1 MEFYASCP
9 EGFESAL
16 ADELKRLGLS
26 HVRRL
31 KGRAT
36 FEGELEEGYRACLW
50 SRLASRVF
58 VVLGR
63 FEAQDAD
70 ELYDS
75 VYDIAWETII
85 RPGATIAITARGVT
99 EQLRNTRFSA
109 LRAKDALCD
118 RLAETTGR
126 RADVDAADP
135 DVHLLLSLRQRRA
148 SISLDLS
155 GDPLFKRLPPAATRA
170 GEGAHVLRPDYAA
183 LVLAQVGWTAL
194 CERELTADDYENEAL
209 PTLIDASCAGGGL
222 LLEAVNILT
231 DRAPGAARERW
242 GFEGWQLHDAVLWE
256 QLLAEAREREAA
268 ARERQA
274 RIVAVDIDPAARK
287 TAERMVKCAGYKR
300 FVDFCAAKPATVL
313 DHAGAVA
320 GAALVADTTETPL
333 SLMHDAMTLIGEL
346 RRAPELASAPV
357 AALTRDGLLARALH
371 AEPERS
377 IAVMPNNEE
386 AALEVWPSLDH
397 AAAAFEAATSADAEA
412 EVADANEANDEAAA
426 SSMPEPAATLDL
438 GDGKPLPVLIP
449 ESEQFAN
456 RLRKNA
462 RLRRKWAKREGV
474 SCYRVYD
481 ADLPDYSAAID
492 LYEGCPQTPGRW
504 LVIAEYAAPKTIDPA
519 LAQARMLDIL
529 AIAPRI
535 LDVPAEHVHAKA
547 RMRSRGG
554 SQYGKQGAGKGGS
567 GERANIARRR
577 LPLIEEGGLTFAVN
591 FDDYLDV
598 GIFLDHRVTRNLV
611 REHAKQ
617 ARRFL
622 NLFAYTGTA
631 TCYAADGGVEE
642 TVTVDLSNTYLDWA
656 ERNMR
661 QNGFVGPQH
670 HFVRDDVLAWI
681 RDQRQTRN
689 RWDLI
694 FVDPPTFSN
703 SSKMGRRTWDV
714 QRDHVELLAGVSR
727 LLAQGGHAIFSCNLR
742 GFRPETRK
750 LARAGVVLEDIT
762 AQTIPEDFARNQKVH
777 HCYIVRRLPIEDAM
791 AEVGFSAEEIAERTE
806 ELRKPRR
813 ASLVQQ
819 RPRPRRPATANQT
832 LPANPPL
839 PASPKRRSST
849 PASPRANNKVAV
861 EYGLF
866 YLELG
871 KFRPYFTVTHIGMVV
886 GNLALGDQ
894 AIADTHVCLDIA
906 RMRGVGLYLLTQR
919 AHKDAQARQVTL
931 SCRAPNLVQDKLVR
945 QYLVGVMR
953 QQAQELVLNRR
964 QVQLLAIHRGNAGIK
979 IDMQLAGIER
989 ALGGNTA
996 RLRIRKAPERRAN
1009 AREQLLDRKRLGQ
1022 VIVGAS
1028 IERTNLVRILAARR
1042 DHDDRHARPCAHRL
1056 HHLDAV
1062 HIGQTQVEQHNA
1074 RCLR

>member
-63 FEAQDAD
+63 FEARDAD
-70 ELYDS
+70 ELYDG
-75 VYDIAWETII
+75 VYDIAWENIV
-85 RPGATIAITARGVT
+85 RAHATIAITARGVT

-126 RADVDAADP
+126 RADVDATDP

-170 GEGAHVLRPDYAA
+170 GEGTHVLRPDYAA
-183 LVLAQVGWTAL
+183 LVLAQVGWTTL

-242 GFEGWQLHDAVLWE
+242 GFEGWQLHDAALWE
-256 QLLAEAREREAA
+256 QLLAEARERETA

-287 TAERMVKCAGYKR
+287 TAERMVKRAGYKR

-320 GAALVADTTETPL
+320 GAAIVADTTETQL

-346 RRAPELASAPV
+346 RRAPELAAAPV
-357 AALTRDGLLARALH
+357 AALTRDGLMARALH

-386 AALEVWPSLDH
+386 AAIEVWPSLDH
-397 AAAAFEAATSADAEA
+397 AAAAFEAATSADAVGEA
-412 EVADANEANDEAAA
+412 ADAGDADDETGAVPA
-426 SSMPEPAATLDL
+426 MPEPAATLDL

-577 LPLIEEGGLTFAVN
+577 LPLIEEGSLTFAVN

-727 LLAQGGHAIFSCNLR
+727 LLTQGGHAIFSCNLR

-750 LARAGVVLEDIT
+750 LARAGVVLQDIT
-762 AQTIPEDFARNQKVH
+762 AQTIPDDFARNQKVH

-791 AEVGFSAEEIAERTE
+791 AEVGFSAEEIAERVE
-806 ELRKPRR
+806 ELR
-813 ASLVQQ
+813 
-819 RPRPRRPATANQT
+819 
-832 LPANPPL
+832 
-839 PASPKRRSST
+839 SPKQ
-849 PASPRANNKVAV
+849 PA
-861 EYGLF
+861 
-866 YLELG
+866 
-871 KFRPYFTVTHIGMVV
+871 
-886 GNLALGDQ
+886 
-894 AIADTHVCLDIA
+894 
-906 RMRGVGLYLLTQR
+906 
-919 AHKDAQARQVTL
+919 
-931 SCRAPNLVQDKLVR
+931 
-945 QYLVGVMR
+945 
-953 QQAQELVLNRR
+953 
-964 QVQLLAIHRGNAGIK
+964 
-979 IDMQLAGIER
+979 
-989 ALGGNTA
+989 
-996 RLRIRKAPERRAN
+996 ERRVKPQIGSPTKPQA
-1009 AREQLLDRKRLGQ
+1009 KPKKKFY
-1022 VIVGAS
+1022 AS
-1028 IERTNLVRILAARR
+1028 K
-1042 DHDDRHARPCAHRL
+1042 PKHRS
-1056 HHLDAV
+1056 
-1062 HIGQTQVEQHNA
+1062 
-1074 RCLR
+1074 

>member
-75 VYDIAWETII
+75 VYAIAWESIV

-135 DVHLLLSLRQRRA
+135 DAHLLLSLRQRRA

-155 GDPLFKRLPPAATRA
+155 GDPLFKRLPSAATRA

-209 PTLIDASCAGGGL
+209 PTLVDASCAGGGL

-242 GFEGWQLHDAVLWE
+242 GFEGWQLHDAALWE

-287 TAERMVKCAGYKR
+287 TAERMVKSAGYKR
-300 FVDFCAAKPATVL
+300 FVDFCAAKPTTVL

-333 SLMHDAMTLIGEL
+333 SLMHDAMTLVGEL

-371 AEPERS
+371 AEPARS

-397 AAAAFEAATSADAEA
+397 AAAAFEAATSADAE
-412 EVADANEANDEAAA
+412 EQTADAQDETADTPT
-426 SSMPEPAATLDL
+426 SEPAATLDL

-492 LYEGCPQTPGRW
+492 LYEGCPQTPGRR

-631 TCYAADGGVEE
+631 TCYAADGGAKH
-642 TVTVDLSNTYLDWA
+642 TTTVDLSRTYLDWA
-656 ERNMR
+656 ERNMER
-661 QNGFVGPQH
+661 NGFTGDEHEYVQADV
-670 HFVRDDVLAWI
+670 VRWI
-681 RDQRQTRN
+681 SEQRRTRN
-689 RWDLI
+689 RWDLV
-694 FVDPPTFSN
+694 FCDPPTFSN
-703 SSKMGRRTWDV
+703 SKRMGRDSFDV
-714 QRDHVELLAGVSR
+714 QRDHAELLIGVSR
-727 LLAQGGHAIFSCNLR
+727 LLTADGVCLFSCNLR
-742 GFRPETRK
+742 GFTPDTEK
-750 LARAGVVLEDIT
+750 LERYGVEIEDVT
-762 AQTIPEDFARNQKVH
+762 EGTIPEDFSRNAKIHHVYLVKRTPRPEGASDLPEEARREQTSFRHEQN
-777 HCYIVRRLPIEDAM
+777 
-791 AEVGFSAEEIAERTE
+791 G
-806 ELRKPRR
+806 PRR
-813 ASLVQQ
+813 DSSD
-819 RPRPRRPATANQT
+819 RRYPQGD
-832 LPANPPL
+832 
-839 PASPKRRSST
+839 RRSS
-849 PASPRANNKVAV
+849 
-861 EYGLF
+861 
-866 YLELG
+866 
-871 KFRPYFTVTHIGMVV
+871 
-886 GNLALGDQ
+886 GDN
-894 AIADTHVCLDIA
+894 H
-906 RMRGVGLYLLTQR
+906 RM
-919 AHKDAQARQVTL
+919 
-931 SCRAPNLVQDKLVR
+931 
-945 QYLVGVMR
+945 
-953 QQAQELVLNRR
+953 
-964 QVQLLAIHRGNAGIK
+964 
-979 IDMQLAGIER
+979 
-989 ALGGNTA
+989 
-996 RLRIRKAPERRAN
+996 
-1009 AREQLLDRKRLGQ
+1009 
-1022 VIVGAS
+1022 
-1028 IERTNLVRILAARR
+1028 
-1042 DHDDRHARPCAHRL
+1042 HDDRRGPDDRRRTRDDRYSRDDRGPRGDRFQRGDRYSRDDCYSRDDRRGADGPRRYSDGPRHSSSPSDRRGPGR
-1056 HHLDAV
+1056 
-1062 HIGQTQVEQHNA
+1062 G
-1074 RCLR
+1074 RY

>member
-231 DRAPGAARERW
+231 DRAPGAARER
-242 GFEGWQLHDAVLWE
+242 
-256 QLLAEAREREAA
+256 
-268 ARERQA
+268 QA

-397 AAAAFEAATSADAEA
+397 AAAAFEAATSADAE
-412 EVADANEANDEAAA
+412 EQTADAQGEAADTL
-426 SSMPEPAATLDL
+426 MPEPTATLDL

-554 SQYGKQGAGKGGS
+554 SQYGKQGAGKGAS

-806 ELRKPRR
+806 ELRNPEARKPR
-813 ASLVQQ
+813 AAV
-819 RPRPRRPATANQT
+819 PA
-832 LPANPPL
+832 
-839 PASPKRRSST
+839 
-849 PASPRANNKVAV
+849 
-861 EYGLF
+861 
-866 YLELG
+866 
-871 KFRPYFTVTHIGMVV
+871 H
-886 GNLALGDQ
+886 
-894 AIADTHVCLDIA
+894 
-906 RMRGVGLYLLTQR
+906 
-919 AHKDAQARQVTL
+919 AQA
-931 SCRAPNLVQDKLVR
+931 
-945 QYLVGVMR
+945 
-953 QQAQELVLNRR
+953 
-964 QVQLLAIHRGNAGIK
+964 GNGK
-979 IDMQLAGIER
+979 P
-989 ALGGNTA
+989 
-996 RLRIRKAPERRAN
+996 K
-1009 AREQLLDRKRLGQ
+1009 KKKFY
-1022 VIVGAS
+1022 AS
-1028 IERTNLVRILAARR
+1028 K
-1042 DHDDRHARPCAHRL
+1042 PK
-1056 HHLDAV
+1056 
-1062 HIGQTQVEQHNA
+1062 GK
-1074 RCLR
+1074 

>member
-1 MEFYASCP
+1 M
-9 EGFESAL
+9 
-16 ADELKRLGLS
+16 
-26 HVRRL
+26 
-31 KGRAT
+31 
-36 FEGELEEGYRACLW
+36 
-50 SRLASRVF
+50 
-58 VVLGR
+58 
-63 FEAQDAD
+63 
-70 ELYDS
+70 
-75 VYDIAWETII
+75 
-85 RPGATIAITARGVT
+85 
-99 EQLRNTRFSA
+99 
-109 LRAKDALCD
+109 
-118 RLAETTGR
+118 
-126 RADVDAADP
+126 
-135 DVHLLLSLRQRRA
+135 
-148 SISLDLS
+148 
-155 GDPLFKRLPPAATRA
+155 
-170 GEGAHVLRPDYAA
+170 LRPDYAA

-231 DRAPGAARERW
+231 DRAPGVAHERW
-242 GFEGWQLHDAVLWE
+242 GFEGWQLHDAALWE
-256 QLLAEAREREAA
+256 QLLAEARGREAA

-274 RIVAVDIDPAARK
+274 RIVAVDVDPAARK

-300 FVDFCAAKPATVL
+300 FVDFCAAKSATVL

-320 GAALVADTTETPL
+320 GAAVVADTTETPL
-333 SLMHDAMTLIGEL
+333 SLMHDTMTLIGEL
-346 RRAPELASAPV
+346 RRAPELAAAPV

-371 AEPERS
+371 TEPERS

-386 AALEVWPSLDH
+386 ATVEVWPSLDH
-397 AAAAFEAATSADAEA
+397 AAAAFEAATSAEAEA
-412 EVADANEANDEAAA
+412 ADANEVNDEAAA
-426 SSMPEPAATLDL
+426 SAMPEPAAMLDL

-462 RLRRKWAKREGV
+462 RLRRKWARREGV

-661 QNGFVGPQH
+661 QNGLVGPQH

-727 LLAQGGHAIFSCNLR
+727 LLAQGSHTIFSCNLR

-750 LARAGVVLEDIT
+750 LARVGVVLEDIT

-791 AEVGFSAEEIAERTE
+791 AEVGFSAEEIAERVE
-806 ELRKPRR
+806 ELRNPEARKP
-813 ASLVQQ
+813 AQQ
-819 RPRPRRPATANQT
+819 HPRTRRPATEGRAAT
-832 LPANPPL
+832 ASLP

-866 YLELG
+866 CLELG
-871 KFRPYFTVTHIGMVV
+871 KFRPYFTATHIGMVV
-886 GNLALGDQ
+886 GDLALM
-894 AIADTHVCLDIA
+894 T
-906 RMRGVGLYLLTQR
+906 
-919 AHKDAQARQVTL
+919 
-931 SCRAPNLVQDKLVR
+931 
-945 QYLVGVMR
+945 
-953 QQAQELVLNRR
+953 NR
-964 QVQLLAIHRGNAGIK
+964 
-979 IDMQLAGIER
+979 
-989 ALGGNTA
+989 
-996 RLRIRKAPERRAN
+996 
-1009 AREQLLDRKRLGQ
+1009 
-1022 VIVGAS
+1022 
-1028 IERTNLVRILAARR
+1028 
-1042 DHDDRHARPCAHRL
+1042 
-1056 HHLDAV
+1056 
-1062 HIGQTQVEQHNA
+1062 
-1074 RCLR
+1074 

>member
-58 VVLGR
+58 AVLGR

-75 VYDIAWETII
+75 VYDIAWEDII

-155 GDPLFKRLPPAATRA
+155 GGPLFKRLPPAATRA

-194 CERELTADDYENEAL
+194 CERELTVDDYENEAL

-231 DRAPGAARERW
+231 DRAPGATRERW

-256 QLLAEAREREAA
+256 QLLAEAREREAT

-287 TAERMVKCAGYKR
+287 TAERMVKSAGYKR

-313 DHAGAVA
+313 NHAGAVA
-320 GAALVADTTETPL
+320 GAAVVADTTETPL
-333 SLMHDAMTLIGEL
+333 SLMHDAMTLVGEL

-357 AALTRDGLLARALH
+357 AALTRDGLMARALH
-371 AEPERS
+371 AEPARS

-386 AALEVWPSLDH
+386 AAIEVWPSLDH

-412 EVADANEANDEAAA
+412 EVADANEADDEAAA
-426 SSMPEPAATLDL
+426 SSMPEPTATLDL

-791 AEVGFSAEEIAERTE
+791 AEVGFSAEEIAERVE
-806 ELRKPRR
+806 ELRNPEARKPR
-813 ASLVQQ
+813 AAV
-819 RPRPRRPATANQT
+819 PA
-832 LPANPPL
+832 
-839 PASPKRRSST
+839 
-849 PASPRANNKVAV
+849 
-861 EYGLF
+861 
-866 YLELG
+866 
-871 KFRPYFTVTHIGMVV
+871 H
-886 GNLALGDQ
+886 
-894 AIADTHVCLDIA
+894 
-906 RMRGVGLYLLTQR
+906 
-919 AHKDAQARQVTL
+919 AQA
-931 SCRAPNLVQDKLVR
+931 
-945 QYLVGVMR
+945 
-953 QQAQELVLNRR
+953 
-964 QVQLLAIHRGNAGIK
+964 GNGKSNFTGKPSPAGK
-979 IDMQLAGIER
+979 S
-989 ALGGNTA
+989 
-996 RLRIRKAPERRAN
+996 K
-1009 AREQLLDRKRLGQ
+1009 KKKFY
-1022 VIVGAS
+1022 AS
-1028 IERTNLVRILAARR
+1028 K
-1042 DHDDRHARPCAHRL
+1042 PK
-1056 HHLDAV
+1056 
-1062 HIGQTQVEQHNA
+1062 GK
-1074 RCLR
+1074 

>member
-1 MEFYASCP
+1 M
-9 EGFESAL
+9 
-16 ADELKRLGLS
+16 
-26 HVRRL
+26 
-31 KGRAT
+31 
-36 FEGELEEGYRACLW
+36 
-50 SRLASRVF
+50 
-58 VVLGR
+58 
-63 FEAQDAD
+63 
-70 ELYDS
+70 
-75 VYDIAWETII
+75 
-85 RPGATIAITARGVT
+85 
-99 EQLRNTRFSA
+99 
-109 LRAKDALCD
+109 
-118 RLAETTGR
+118 
-126 RADVDAADP
+126 
-135 DVHLLLSLRQRRA
+135 
-148 SISLDLS
+148 
-155 GDPLFKRLPPAATRA
+155 
-170 GEGAHVLRPDYAA
+170 
-183 LVLAQVGWTAL
+183 
-194 CERELTADDYENEAL
+194 
-209 PTLIDASCAGGGL
+209 
-222 LLEAVNILT
+222 NILT

-242 GFEGWQLHDAVLWE
+242 GFEGWQLHNAALWE

-274 RIVAVDIDPAARK
+274 RIVAADIDPAARK
-287 TAERMVKCAGYKR
+287 TAERMVKSAGYKR

-320 GAALVADTTETPL
+320 GAAVVADTTETPL
-333 SLMHDAMTLIGEL
+333 SLMHDAMTLVGEL
-346 RRAPELASAPV
+346 RRAPELSAAPV
-357 AALTRDGLLARALH
+357 AALTRDGLMARALH
-371 AEPERS
+371 AEPARS
-377 IAVMPNNEE
+377 IAVMPNNE
-386 AALEVWPSLDH
+386 VWHSLDH
-397 AAAAFEAATSADAEA
+397 AAAAFEAATSINAE
-412 EVADANEANDEAAA
+412 EQSTDVEDEAAA

-449 ESEQFAN
+449 GSEQFAN

-742 GFRPETRK
+742 GFRPEARK

-791 AEVGFSAEEIAERTE
+791 AEVGFSAEEIAERVE
-806 ELRKPRR
+806 ELRNPEARKPRAAVPAHVQTGNGKSNFAGKPSPAGKSKKKKFY
-813 ASLVQQ
+813 ASK
-819 RPRPRRPATANQT
+819 
-832 LPANPPL
+832 
-839 PASPKRRSST
+839 PK
-849 PASPRANNKVAV
+849 
-861 EYGLF
+861 
-866 YLELG
+866 G
-871 KFRPYFTVTHIGMVV
+871 K
-886 GNLALGDQ
+886 
-894 AIADTHVCLDIA
+894 
-906 RMRGVGLYLLTQR
+906 
-919 AHKDAQARQVTL
+919 
-931 SCRAPNLVQDKLVR
+931 
-945 QYLVGVMR
+945 
-953 QQAQELVLNRR
+953 
-964 QVQLLAIHRGNAGIK
+964 
-979 IDMQLAGIER
+979 
-989 ALGGNTA
+989 
-996 RLRIRKAPERRAN
+996 
-1009 AREQLLDRKRLGQ
+1009 
-1022 VIVGAS
+1022 
-1028 IERTNLVRILAARR
+1028 
-1042 DHDDRHARPCAHRL
+1042 
-1056 HHLDAV
+1056 
-1062 HIGQTQVEQHNA
+1062 
-1074 RCLR
+1074 

>member
-1 MEFYASCP
+1 M
-9 EGFESAL
+9 
-16 ADELKRLGLS
+16 
-26 HVRRL
+26 
-31 KGRAT
+31 
-36 FEGELEEGYRACLW
+36 
-50 SRLASRVF
+50 
-58 VVLGR
+58 
-63 FEAQDAD
+63 
-70 ELYDS
+70 
-75 VYDIAWETII
+75 
-85 RPGATIAITARGVT
+85 
-99 EQLRNTRFSA
+99 
-109 LRAKDALCD
+109 
-118 RLAETTGR
+118 
-126 RADVDAADP
+126 
-135 DVHLLLSLRQRRA
+135 
-148 SISLDLS
+148 
-155 GDPLFKRLPPAATRA
+155 
-170 GEGAHVLRPDYAA
+170 
-183 LVLAQVGWTAL
+183 
-194 CERELTADDYENEAL
+194 
-209 PTLIDASCAGGGL
+209 
-222 LLEAVNILT
+222 
-231 DRAPGAARERW
+231 
-242 GFEGWQLHDAVLWE
+242 
-256 QLLAEAREREAA
+256 
-268 ARERQA
+268 
-274 RIVAVDIDPAARK
+274 AVDIDPAARK

-300 FVDFCAAKPATVL
+300 FVDFCAAKSGTVL

-320 GAALVADTTETPL
+320 GAAVVADTTETPL
-333 SLMHDAMTLIGEL
+333 SLMHDAMTLVGEL

-357 AALTRDGLLARALH
+357 AALTRDSLMARALH
-371 AEPERS
+371 AEPEHS

-386 AALEVWPSLDH
+386 AAIEVWPSLDH
-397 AAAAFEAATSADAEA
+397 AAAAFEAATSVDA
-412 EVADANEANDEAAA
+412 VDEAADTPM
-426 SSMPEPAATLDL
+426 SEPTATLDL

-462 RLRRKWAKREGV
+462 RLRRKWAKRESV

-554 SQYGKQGAGKGGS
+554 SQYGKQGAGKGAS

-577 LPLIEEGGLTFAVN
+577 LPLIEEGGLTFVVN

-806 ELRKPRR
+806 ELRNPEARKPR
-813 ASLVQQ
+813 AAA
-819 RPRPRRPATANQT
+819 PA
-832 LPANPPL
+832 
-839 PASPKRRSST
+839 
-849 PASPRANNKVAV
+849 
-861 EYGLF
+861 
-866 YLELG
+866 
-871 KFRPYFTVTHIGMVV
+871 H
-886 GNLALGDQ
+886 
-894 AIADTHVCLDIA
+894 
-906 RMRGVGLYLLTQR
+906 
-919 AHKDAQARQVTL
+919 AQAGHGK
-931 SCRAPNLVQDKLVR
+931 SNFASKPSPAGKSKKKKFYASNPKDK
-945 QYLVGVMR
+945 
-953 QQAQELVLNRR
+953 
-964 QVQLLAIHRGNAGIK
+964 
-979 IDMQLAGIER
+979 
-989 ALGGNTA
+989 
-996 RLRIRKAPERRAN
+996 
-1009 AREQLLDRKRLGQ
+1009 
-1022 VIVGAS
+1022 
-1028 IERTNLVRILAARR
+1028 
-1042 DHDDRHARPCAHRL
+1042 
-1056 HHLDAV
+1056 
-1062 HIGQTQVEQHNA
+1062 
-1074 RCLR
+1074 

>member
-63 FEAQDAD
+63 FEAQNAD
-70 ELYDS
+70 ELYDG

-194 CERELTADDYENEAL
+194 CERELTTDDYENEAL

-231 DRAPGAARERW
+231 DRAPGAARKHW
-242 GFEGWQLHDAVLWE
+242 GFEGWQLHDADLWE
-256 QLLAEAREREAA
+256 QLLAEAREREAT
-268 ARERQA
+268 AREREA

-287 TAERMVKCAGYKR
+287 TAERMIKCAGYKR
-300 FVDFCAAKPATVL
+300 FVDFCAAKPGTVL

-320 GAALVADTTETPL
+320 GAAVVADTTETPL
-333 SLMHDAMTLIGEL
+333 SLMHDAMTLVGEL

-357 AALTRDGLLARALH
+357 ATLARDGLMARALH
-371 AEPERS
+371 AEPARS

-386 AALEVWPSLDH
+386 AAIEVWPSLDH
-397 AAAAFEAATSADAEA
+397 AAAAFEAATSADAEQQT
-412 EVADANEANDEAAA
+412 ADAQDEAADTP
-426 SSMPEPAATLDL
+426 MPEPAATLDL

-554 SQYGKQGAGKGGS
+554 SQCGKQGAGKGGS

-806 ELRKPRR
+806 ELRSPEAHKPR
-813 ASLVQQ
+813 A
-819 RPRPRRPATANQT
+819 
-832 LPANPPL
+832 
-839 PASPKRRSST
+839 
-849 PASPRANNKVAV
+849 AV
-861 EYGLF
+861 S
-866 YLELG
+866 
-871 KFRPYFTVTHIGMVV
+871 
-886 GNLALGDQ
+886 
-894 AIADTHVCLDIA
+894 
-906 RMRGVGLYLLTQR
+906 
-919 AHKDAQARQVTL
+919 AHAQAG
-931 SCRAPNLVQDKLVR
+931 D
-945 QYLVGVMR
+945 
-953 QQAQELVLNRR
+953 
-964 QVQLLAIHRGNAGIK
+964 RGPRGDGKPACSGK
-979 IDMQLAGIER
+979 P
-989 ALGGNTA
+989 
-996 RLRIRKAPERRAN
+996 K
-1009 AREQLLDRKRLGQ
+1009 KKKFY
-1022 VIVGAS
+1022 AS
-1028 IERTNLVRILAARR
+1028 K
-1042 DHDDRHARPCAHRL
+1042 PK
-1056 HHLDAV
+1056 
-1062 HIGQTQVEQHNA
+1062 GK
-1074 RCLR
+1074 

>member
-1 MEFYASCP
+1 M
-9 EGFESAL
+9 
-16 ADELKRLGLS
+16 
-26 HVRRL
+26 
-31 KGRAT
+31 
-36 FEGELEEGYRACLW
+36 
-50 SRLASRVF
+50 
-58 VVLGR
+58 
-63 FEAQDAD
+63 
-70 ELYDS
+70 
-75 VYDIAWETII
+75 
-85 RPGATIAITARGVT
+85 
-99 EQLRNTRFSA
+99 
-109 LRAKDALCD
+109 
-118 RLAETTGR
+118 
-126 RADVDAADP
+126 
-135 DVHLLLSLRQRRA
+135 
-148 SISLDLS
+148 
-155 GDPLFKRLPPAATRA
+155 
-170 GEGAHVLRPDYAA
+170 LRPDYAA

-209 PTLIDASCAGGGL
+209 PTLVDASCAGGGL

-231 DRAPGAARERW
+231 DRAPGAAREHW
-242 GFEGWQLHDAVLWE
+242 GFEGWQLHDAALWE

-300 FVDFCAAKPATVL
+300 FVDFCAAKSATVL

-320 GAALVADTTETPL
+320 GAAVVADTTETPL
-333 SLMHDAMTLIGEL
+333 SLMHDAMTLVGEL
-346 RRAPELASAPV
+346 RRAPELTAAPV

-386 AALEVWPSLDH
+386 ATVEVWPSLDQ
-397 AAAAFEAATSADAEA
+397 AAAAFEASTSADAEA
-412 EVADANEANDEAAA
+412 EVTDADEVNDNAAGTP
-426 SSMPEPAATLDL
+426 MPEPAAMLDL

-474 SCYRVYD
+474 TCYRVYD

-554 SQYGKQGAGKGGS
+554 SQYGKQGAGKSGS

-762 AQTIPEDFARNQKVH
+762 AQTIPEDFARNQKAH

-806 ELRKPRR
+806 ELRNPEARKPR
-813 ASLVQQ
+813 
-819 RPRPRRPATANQT
+819 ATA
-832 LPANPPL
+832 PA
-839 PASPKRRSST
+839 
-849 PASPRANNKVAV
+849 
-861 EYGLF
+861 
-866 YLELG
+866 
-871 KFRPYFTVTHIGMVV
+871 H
-886 GNLALGDQ
+886 
-894 AIADTHVCLDIA
+894 
-906 RMRGVGLYLLTQR
+906 
-919 AHKDAQARQVTL
+919 AQAG
-931 SCRAPNLVQDKLVR
+931 D
-945 QYLVGVMR
+945 
-953 QQAQELVLNRR
+953 
-964 QVQLLAIHRGNAGIK
+964 RGPHGNGKPSPAGK
-979 IDMQLAGIER
+979 P
-989 ALGGNTA
+989 
-996 RLRIRKAPERRAN
+996 K
-1009 AREQLLDRKRLGQ
+1009 KKKFY
-1022 VIVGAS
+1022 AS
-1028 IERTNLVRILAARR
+1028 K
-1042 DHDDRHARPCAHRL
+1042 PK
-1056 HHLDAV
+1056 
-1062 HIGQTQVEQHNA
+1062 GK
-1074 RCLR
+1074 

>member
-70 ELYDS
+70 ELYDG
-75 VYDIAWETII
+75 VYDIAWENIV
-85 RPGATIAITARGVT
+85 RPHATIAITARGVT

-118 RLAETTGR
+118 RLAEATGR

-170 GEGAHVLRPDYAA
+170 GEGTHVLRPDYAA

-231 DRAPGAARERW
+231 GRAPGAARERW
-242 GFEGWQLHDAVLWE
+242 GFEGWQLHDAALWE
-256 QLLAEAREREAA
+256 QLTAEARERETA

-300 FVDFCAAKPATVL
+300 FVDFCAAKPATML

-320 GAALVADTTETPL
+320 GAAIVADTTETPL

-357 AALTRDGLLARALH
+357 AALTRDGLMARALH

-386 AALEVWPSLDH
+386 AAIEVWPSLDH
-397 AAAAFEAATSADAEA
+397 AAATFEAATSADAAGEA
-412 EVADANEANDEAAA
+412 EGAGDAGDETGTA
-426 SSMPEPAATLDL
+426 SAMPEPAATLDL

-631 TCYAADGGVEE
+631 TCYAADAGVEE

-661 QNGFVGPQH
+661 QNGFTGSNH
-670 HFVRDDVLAWI
+670 YFVRDDVLAWI
-681 RDQRQTRN
+681 REQRQTDN

-694 FVDPPTFSN
+694 FCDPPTFSN

-714 QRDHVELLAGVSR
+714 QRDHVDLIVGISR
-727 LLAQGGHAIFSCNLR
+727 LLTREGEAIFSCNLR
-742 GFRPETRK
+742 TFKPDTEA
-750 LARAGVVLEDIT
+750 LARAGVVLTDIT
-762 AQTIPEDFARNQKVH
+762 EQTIPEDFARNKRIH
-777 HCYIVRRLPIEDAM
+777 HCYIVKRYRIEDAM
-791 AEVGFSAEEIAERTE
+791 RLAGMDDAAISARQA
-806 ELRKPRR
+806 ELR
-813 ASLVQQ
+813 
-819 RPRPRRPATANQT
+819 
-832 LPANPPL
+832 
-839 PASPKRRSST
+839 
-849 PASPRANNKVAV
+849 
-861 EYGLF
+861 EH
-866 YLELG
+866 E
-871 KFRPYFTVTHIGMVV
+871 
-886 GNLALGDQ
+886 
-894 AIADTHVCLDIA
+894 
-906 RMRGVGLYLLTQR
+906 
-919 AHKDAQARQVTL
+919 
-931 SCRAPNLVQDKLVR
+931 
-945 QYLVGVMR
+945 
-953 QQAQELVLNRR
+953 
-964 QVQLLAIHRGNAGIK
+964 
-979 IDMQLAGIER
+979 
-989 ALGGNTA
+989 
-996 RLRIRKAPERRAN
+996 
-1009 AREQLLDRKRLGQ
+1009 
-1022 VIVGAS
+1022 
-1028 IERTNLVRILAARR
+1028 R
-1042 DHDDRHARPCAHRL
+1042 DHGR
-1056 HHLDAV
+1056 
-1062 HIGQTQVEQHNA
+1062 N
-1074 RCLR
+1074 

>member
-36 FEGELEEGYRACLW
+36 FEGELEEGYRACLR

-70 ELYDS
+70 ELYDG

-231 DRAPGAARERW
+231 DRAPGATRERW
-242 GFEGWQLHDAVLWE
+242 GFEGWQLHDAALWE
-256 QLLAEAREREAA
+256 QLLAEAREREA
-268 ARERQA
+268 
-274 RIVAVDIDPAARK
+274 
-287 TAERMVKCAGYKR
+287 
-300 FVDFCAAKPATVL
+300 
-313 DHAGAVA
+313 
-320 GAALVADTTETPL
+320 
-333 SLMHDAMTLIGEL
+333 
-346 RRAPELASAPV
+346 APV

-371 AEPERS
+371 TEPERS

-386 AALEVWPSLDH
+386 ATVEVWPSLDH

-412 EVADANEANDEAAA
+412 EAADANEVNDEAAA
-426 SSMPEPAATLDL
+426 SAMPEPAAMLDL

-462 RLRRKWAKREGV
+462 RLRRKWARREGV

-806 ELRKPRR
+806 ELRNPEARKPR
-813 ASLVQQ
+813 AAV
-819 RPRPRRPATANQT
+819 PA
-832 LPANPPL
+832 
-839 PASPKRRSST
+839 
-849 PASPRANNKVAV
+849 
-861 EYGLF
+861 
-866 YLELG
+866 
-871 KFRPYFTVTHIGMVV
+871 H
-886 GNLALGDQ
+886 
-894 AIADTHVCLDIA
+894 
-906 RMRGVGLYLLTQR
+906 
-919 AHKDAQARQVTL
+919 AQA
-931 SCRAPNLVQDKLVR
+931 
-945 QYLVGVMR
+945 
-953 QQAQELVLNRR
+953 
-964 QVQLLAIHRGNAGIK
+964 GNGKSNFAGK
-979 IDMQLAGIER
+979 PSPAG
-989 ALGGNTA
+989 
-996 RLRIRKAPERRAN
+996 KP
-1009 AREQLLDRKRLGQ
+1009 KKKKFY
-1022 VIVGAS
+1022 AS
-1028 IERTNLVRILAARR
+1028 KPKGR
-1042 DHDDRHARPCAHRL
+1042 
-1056 HHLDAV
+1056 
-1062 HIGQTQVEQHNA
+1062 
-1074 RCLR
+1074 

>member
-58 VVLGR
+58 AVLGR

-75 VYDIAWETII
+75 VYDITWETII

-99 EQLRNTRFSA
+99 EQLRNTRFSS

-126 RADVDAADP
+126 RADVDVADP

-170 GEGAHVLRPDYAA
+170 GEGTHVLRPDYAA
-183 LVLAQVGWTAL
+183 LVLSQVGWTML

-242 GFEGWQLHDAVLWE
+242 GFEGWQLHDAALWE
-256 QLLAEAREREAA
+256 QLLTEAREREAA

-274 RIVAVDIDPAARK
+274 RIVAVDVDPAARK

-300 FVDFCAAKPATVL
+300 FVDFCAAKSATVL

-320 GAALVADTTETPL
+320 GAAVIADTTETPL
-333 SLMHDAMTLIGEL
+333 SLMHDAMTLVGEL
-346 RRAPELASAPV
+346 RRAPELAAAPV

-386 AALEVWPSLDH
+386 ATVEVWPSLDH
-397 AAAAFEAATSADAEA
+397 AAAAFEAATSADAEGETA
-412 EVADANEANDEAAA
+412 GADDVISDEAPA
-426 SSMPEPAATLDL
+426 MPEPAAMLDL

-762 AQTIPEDFARNQKVH
+762 AQTVPEDFARNQKVH

-806 ELRKPRR
+806 ELRNPEARKPR
-813 ASLVQQ
+813 AAV
-819 RPRPRRPATANQT
+819 PA
-832 LPANPPL
+832 
-839 PASPKRRSST
+839 
-849 PASPRANNKVAV
+849 
-861 EYGLF
+861 
-866 YLELG
+866 
-871 KFRPYFTVTHIGMVV
+871 H
-886 GNLALGDQ
+886 
-894 AIADTHVCLDIA
+894 
-906 RMRGVGLYLLTQR
+906 
-919 AHKDAQARQVTL
+919 AQA
-931 SCRAPNLVQDKLVR
+931 
-945 QYLVGVMR
+945 
-953 QQAQELVLNRR
+953 
-964 QVQLLAIHRGNAGIK
+964 GNGKSNFAGK
-979 IDMQLAGIER
+979 PSPAG
-989 ALGGNTA
+989 
-996 RLRIRKAPERRAN
+996 KP
-1009 AREQLLDRKRLGQ
+1009 KKKKFY
-1022 VIVGAS
+1022 AS
-1028 IERTNLVRILAARR
+1028 K
-1042 DHDDRHARPCAHRL
+1042 PK
-1056 HHLDAV
+1056 
-1062 HIGQTQVEQHNA
+1062 GK
-1074 RCLR
+1074 